1 MSVDLDDEA
10 AIRRLRDEFRG
21 VSFGRT
27 IGGLRPPRPNP
38 YAVSGILLLSTATV
52 TVALSLGSTPK
63 SLSAWSPTPRPVS
76 AGDETRARQ
85 ACAAGLGATPVGSH
99 GSFWFPRSNNTPSEQ
114 TNGQPSASTSP
125 ATESLSL
132 ATVDFRGTGGV
143 AVFTNAQETTTCL
156 LSTSPGRHP
165 HRNATGLPEVARFCC
180 A

>member
-63 SLSAWSPTPRPVS
+63 SLSAWSPTLRPVS

-99 GSFWFPRSNNTPSEQ
+99 GSFW
-114 TNGQPSASTSP
+114 
-125 ATESLSL
+125 SL
-132 ATVDFRGTGGV
+132 ALTTRRASKPTGSRRLRHL
-143 AVFTNAQETTTCL
+143 QRR
-156 LSTSPGRHP
+156 SP
-165 HRNATGLPEVARFCC
+165 
-180 A
+180 